1 MEKENSRKE
10 SLQEKAVIDIYHKY
24 QSPLRGFIAKR
35 VPSRED
41 TEDILQNVFYQ
52 LSRIDLVDNPIT
64 HISAWLYS
72 VARNQIID
80 HGRKHKEEEMP
91 YVMNDD
97 DEVLFIKEITDVLI
111 EADSPE
117 STFIK
122 TLMWEELESAL
133 DELPQEQRD
142 VFELTELEG
151 FSFKEL
157 SEITGITV
165 NTLLSR
171 KRYAV
176 LHLRKRLY
184 DLYDA
189 LLKD

>member
-52 LSRIDLVDNPIT
+52 LSRIDLVDNAIT

>member
-24 QSPLRGFIAKR
+24 QSPLRGFISKH
-35 VPSRED
+35 VPSKED

-52 LSRIDLVDNPIT
+52 LSRIDLIDNPIT

-91 YVMNDD
+91 YIVNAD
-97 DEVLFIKEITDVLI
+97 DEVLFIKEITDALI

-122 TLMWEELESAL
+122 TMLWDELESAL
-133 DELPQEQRD
+133 DELPPEQRD
-142 VFELTELEG
+142 IFELTELEG

-165 NTLLSR
+165 NTLISR